1 MESSPGK
8 ASKCIKYQGHC
19 NSVLIPFK
27 CRSAILLTL
36 LNKLNIFFLQSYV
49 CFLNQPQNL
58 MILLHIK
65 MIRLLR
71 SLGPMVN
78 SIMPIS
84 TSDVIDLLCTLAEE
98 ERLKVTLSES
108 LKGGVITGFGAVVGG
123 LLLGPMGFPIG
134 GALGGGVAAVTCG
147 SRFQPVSQVIATM
160 SQERRERLANKIRNI
175 MNKIDVTD
183 VVVFTALIS
192 GDFSVRNR
200 VIGAL
205 VDYLRHEMSMALV
218 E

>member
-1 MESSPGK
+1 
-8 ASKCIKYQGHC
+8 
-19 NSVLIPFK
+19 
-27 CRSAILLTL
+27 
-36 LNKLNIFFLQSYV
+36 
-49 CFLNQPQNL
+49 
-58 MILLHIK
+58 

-98 ERLKVTLSES
+98 ERLRVTLSES
-108 LKGGVITGFGAVVGG
+108 LKGGVIAGVGAVVGG

-134 GALGGGVAAVTCG
+134 GAVGGGVAAVSCG
-147 SRFQPVSQVIATM
+147 TRFQPVSQVIATM

>member
-1 MESSPGK
+1 
-8 ASKCIKYQGHC
+8 
-19 NSVLIPFK
+19 
-27 CRSAILLTL
+27 
-36 LNKLNIFFLQSYV
+36 
-49 CFLNQPQNL
+49 
-58 MILLHIK
+58 

-71 SLGPMVN
+71 SLNPMVN

-108 LKGGVITGFGAVVGG
+108 LKGGLITGAGAAVGG
-123 LLLGPMGFPIG
+123 LLLGPIGFPIG

-147 SRFQPVSQVIATM
+147 NKFQPVSQVIATM

-200 VIGAL
+200 VVGAL